1 LIVDIPQALVP
12 RLARLRRVVALTGA
26 GVSAESGLATFRGAG
41 GLWQRFRP
49 EELASPGAFA
59 RHPERVW
66 SWYALRDRQAVAATP
81 NPAHHALARFA
92 ARFPF
97 FTLATQNVDG
107 LHRRAGSD
115 GVLELHGDLM
125 RARCE
130 RCGETIEMAEAIR
143 RSDTAPPL
151 HDCGGRFRPA
161 VVWFG
166 EPLPVE
172 TLESALE
179 AAAAC
184 ELLIAAGTS
193 GTVFPAAGLI
203 DVAHRAGAVVVE
215 VNPEPTAFSGCADLR
230 LAAPAGEALP
240 ALLEALEGCRPSTS

>member
-66 SWYALRDRQAVAATP
+66 SWYALRFRQAVAATP

-151 HDCGGRFRPA
+151 HDWPWLVRTSTTRPA
-161 VVWFG
+161 TRNRPDRASG
-166 EPLPVE
+166 MTASRPGDPA
-172 TLESALE
+172 TGSDGAPRPAGP
-179 AAAAC
+179 AAVTVRSS
-184 ELLIAAGTS
+184 AGT
-193 GTVFPAAGLI
+193 TIPAATSSPSI
-203 DVAHRAGAVVVE
+203 VRV
-215 VNPEPTAFSGCADLR
+215 PS
-230 LAAPAGEALP
+230 
-240 ALLEALEGCRPSTS
+240 STSS